1 MATMNNRFIRLF
13 GEVDF
18 KKLGGNIILVLSSLS
33 STFVAYIYFFDINIL
48 SLVDA
53 KSFAGHVTVAALY
66 YVLSS
71 ALVNIFI
78 HYLLSVMSGDVRQ
91 PLYHIDTDN
100 KAVQMIFSSL
110 NKIIFALE
118 NANVILYRILSHLIT
133 KIFLITCVFSGF
145 YVGLENLLKIIA
157 ILFWYTIVFVVF
169 YLLHTIVNKRV
180 FRKVEDNSFNV
191 SSGLSVSIFNE
202 MKNHVLSVFV
212 GKIGVFVI
220 LISVSVG
227 YYRGEHITNTS
238 EVTLRDSSKH
248 SIILNTESGV
258 VLISADKEKL
268 ISFVSWNDFS
278 KSHFSQLK
286 RNNIN
291 QKISAIDAR
300 AN

>member
-1 MATMNNRFIRLF
+1 MNNRFIRLF
-13 GEVDF
+13 GEVDI

-78 HYLLSVMSGDVRQ
+78 HYLLNAMSGDVRQ
-91 PLYHIDTDN
+91 PLHHIDTDN
-100 KAVQMIFSSL
+100 KAVQMVYSCL
-110 NKIIFALE
+110 NKLSFSLGSTH
-118 NANVILYRILSHLIT
+118 VVLYRILSHLVT
-133 KIFLITCVFSGF
+133 KILLITCVFSGF
-145 YVGLENLLKIIA
+145 YVGYENFLKILV
-157 ILFWYTIVFVVF
+157 ILFSYAGVFVA
-169 YLLHTIVNKRV
+169 LHLIHTGYNKV
-180 FRKVEDNSFNV
+180 VIRKVSENSFNA
-191 SSGLSVSIFNE
+191 SSSASVSLFDGLK
-202 MKNHVLSVFV
+202 KNVLSVFV
-212 GKIGVFVI
+212 KKIGVFVI

-227 YYRGEHITNTS
+227 YFRGEHITNTS